1 MLSASSN
8 TAVPVAP
15 YGRFQQIPFW
25 RLRALFRERGLY
37 DEDVAALTGI
47 TVPTLG
53 RRMRGA
59 FPWQADEIA
68 AVCRVVGIPR
78 ASVGEFFFPDLPDT
92 NENSPAD

>member
-1 MLSASSN
+1 MNASN
-8 TAVPVAP
+8 TTVRVAP

-53 RRMRGA
+53 RRMRGHI
-59 FPWQADEIA
+59 PWQADEIA

-78 ASVGEFFFPDLPDT
+78 ASVGGILFP
-92 NENSPAD
+92 

>member
-1 MLSASSN
+1 MTN
-8 TAVPVAP
+8 TNTVPAAP
-15 YGRFQQIPFW
+15 YGRFRQIPFW

-53 RRMRGA
+53 RRMRGS
-59 FPWQADEIA
+59 FPWSGDEIA

-78 ASVGEFFFPDLPDT
+78 ADVGAYFFPDLPDN
-92 NENSPAD
+92 NENAPAD

>member
-1 MLSASSN
+1 MSISSSN

-53 RRMRGA
+53 RRMRGHI
-59 FPWQADEIA
+59 PWQADEIA
-68 AVCRVVGIPR
+68 AVCRVVGISR

-92 NENSPAD
+92 NENAPAD

>member
-53 RRMRGA
+53 RRMRGHI
-59 FPWQADEIA
+59 PWQADEIA

-78 ASVGEFFFPDLPDT
+78 ARVGEFFFPDLPDT
-92 NENSPAD
+92 NENTPAD

>member
-8 TAVPVAP
+8 TVVSVAP

-37 DEDVAALTGI
+37 DEDVAALAGI

-59 FPWQADEIA
+59 IPWAADEIA

-78 ASVGEFFFPDLPDT
+78 DDIGAYFFPDLPDN
-92 NENSPAD
+92 NENAPAD

>member
-53 RRMRGA
+53 RRMRG
-59 FPWQADEIA
+59 
-68 AVCRVVGIPR
+68 RVPMVRGRDRRRLPRRGHSQGKRGGILF
-78 ASVGEFFFPDLPDT
+78 S
-92 NENSPAD
+92 

>member
-37 DEDVAALTGI
+37 DEDVAALMACYDPHTGGYFVRDAV
-47 TVPTLG
+47 TNCVVAAGPYTLEDA
-53 RRMRGA
+53 RENW
-59 FPWQADEIA
+59 P
-68 AVCRVVGIPR
+68 GIQIESTETD
-78 ASVGEFFFPDLPDT
+78 AE
-92 NENSPAD
+92 